1 MNMRKITGIGL
12 LSMVAVAA
20 QANIVN
26 GDFSS
31 GNVGFSSDYGYITP
45 GPGALYPESL
55 YTVDTNPSASHGS
68 FANIGDHTPGTGN
81 MMIINGAGDTSK
93 KVWFQTVAVTAF
105 TSYTFSYWGTSVY
118 PTAPADLAT
127 SVDGVDVNT
136 NTFDGSSNWTKYT
149 STFTTGNVT
158 SIVLA
163 LRNNN
168 GAANGNDFA
177 LDDLNLEAAP
187 VPEPASMAV
196 IAFGLAGVAA
206 RRRRKSA

>member
-31 GNVGFSSDYGYITP
+31 GNVGFSSDYGYVTP

-68 FANIGDHTPGTGN
+68 FANIGDHTTGTGN

-136 NTFDGSSNWTKYT
+136 NTFDGSSNC
-149 STFTTGNVT
+149 GC
-158 SIVLA
+158 
-163 LRNNN
+163 
-168 GAANGNDFA
+168 
-177 LDDLNLEAAP
+177 
-187 VPEPASMAV
+187 ASSATRS
-196 IAFGLAGVAA
+196 GRLHHGTERPGRSRPSSHRCK
-206 RRRRKSA
+206 RRRHRRLRRGPRQ